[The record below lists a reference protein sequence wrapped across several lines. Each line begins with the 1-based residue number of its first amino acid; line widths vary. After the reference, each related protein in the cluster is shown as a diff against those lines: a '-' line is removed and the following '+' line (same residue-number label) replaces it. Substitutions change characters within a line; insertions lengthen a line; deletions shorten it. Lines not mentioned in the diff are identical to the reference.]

1 MISDIFTPM
10 VITFVV
16 LALAAFFFVWGKIRA
31 DVVALCA
38 LLSLVLCNVLNV
50 KEALSGFSNEIVIMM
65 VALFVVGGGIFQTGL
80 AKMISTKIVSLAGDS
95 ELKLFVLVML
105 ATAGMGAFV
114 SNTGTVALML
124 PIVVSLATSAGANIR
139 RLLMPMAFAS
149 SLGAMFTLIG
159 TPPNM
164 IVSDTLKNSG
174 VEEFANGL
182 SFFSFF
188 PIGLIAVSLGIVS
201 LWFMTKLF
209 MKDNKNKES
218 ITNSNAQSVSQLM
231 HTYQIAQNL
240 HQVKATENSPI
251 LNTKIKNLALQ
262 QRYNISIFEIRSNTR
277 KRFIKTENQNL
288 AGAETCIFPNDIL
301 YVLGAS
307 DDVAIFVQEN
317 NLQLLPNEA
326 YEAKNKD
333 MNFGEI
339 GIAELVLMS
348 NSRLINKQIKETDF
362 RSLYNVNVLGIQRHN
377 EYISQNI
384 KDEKIH
390 SGDVLLIQGKW
401 TDIQKLDRA
410 NTTLVVIGQPMEEA
424 NKVPLSGK
432 APLAAVILILMV
444 AAMVS
449 EVLSPVMASM
459 IAAILMVLTGCLR
472 NVESA
477 YKTINWE
484 SIMLFA
490 GMIPMA
496 IAMEKSGASRWI
508 AEGLI
513 GQLGG
518 FGPIAVLAGIY
529 LTTSC
534 VTLFISNTAT
544 AVLFAPIALQTALNL
559 GVSPLPF
566 MFAVAIAASMCF
578 ASPFATPPNALVM
591 SAGRY
596 SFMDYVK
603 IGLPLQLI
611 YAVVMLIALPLL
623 FPF

>member
-1 MISDIFTPM
+1 MISSM

-16 LALAAFFFVWGKIRA
+16 LALAAFFFVWGKIRS

-38 LLSLVLCNVLNV
+38 LLLLVLCNVLNP

-80 AKMISTKIVSLAGDS
+80 AKMISTKIVSLAGNS

-124 PIVVSLATSAGANIR
+124 PIVVSLAASAGANIR

-174 VEEFANGL
+174 IAGFENGL

-188 PIGLIAVSLGIVS
+188 PIGLIAVCLGIVS
-201 LWFMTKLF
+201 LWFMTKLLVKGDKQ
-209 MKDNKNKES
+209 KDS
-218 ITNSNAQSVSQLM
+218 DRNSNAHSIAQLM
-231 HTYQIAQNL
+231 QNYQIAQNL
-240 HQVKATENSPI
+240 HQVKALDNSLI
-251 LNTKIKNLALQ
+251 INKKIKDLALQ

-288 AGAETCIFPNDIL
+288 AGAETCISPNDIL

-307 DDVAIFVQEN
+307 DDVAIFIQEN
-317 NLQLLPNEA
+317 NLQLLPSEHSNT
-326 YEAKNKD
+326 KNND
-333 MNFGEI
+333 MDFGEI
-339 GIAELVLMS
+339 GVVELVVMS
-348 NSRLINKQIKETDF
+348 KSLLVNKPIKETDF
-362 RSLYNVNVLGIQRHN
+362 RSIYNVNVLGIQRQH
-377 EYISQNI
+377 EYISQHI

-390 SGDVLLIQGKW
+390 AGDVLLIQGKW
-401 TDIQKLDRA
+401 KDIQNLDRA
-410 NTTLVVIGQPMEEA
+410 NTSLVVMGQPSEEA
-424 NKVPLSGK
+424 AKVPLSGK
-432 APLAAVILILMV
+432 APLAAVILVLMV

-449 EVLSPVMASM
+449 EVLSPVIASM
-459 IAAILMVLTGCLR
+459 IAAVLMVLTGCLR

-508 AEGLI
+508 AEGI
-513 GQLGG
+513 VGQLGG
-518 FGPIAVLAGIY
+518 FGEIAVLAGIY
-529 LTTSC
+529 LATSF

-544 AVLFAPIALQTALNL
+544 AVLFAPIALQTAVNL
-559 GVSPLPF
+559 EVSPMPF
-566 MFAVAIAASMCF
+566 MFAVAVAASMCF

-603 IGLPLQLI
+603 VGLPLQLI
-611 YAVVMLIALPLL
+611 YALVMIIALPLL
-623 FPF
+623 FPFH

>member
-1 MISDIFTPM
+1 MI
-10 VITFVV
+10 ITFIV

-38 LLSLVLCNVLNV
+38 LLLLVLCNVLTT
-50 KEALSGFSNEIVIMM
+50 KEALTGFSNEIVIMM

-80 AKMISTKIVSLAGDS
+80 AKMISTKIVSLAGNS
-95 ELKLFVLVML
+95 ELKLFILVML

-124 PIVVSLATSAGANIR
+124 PIVVSLAASAGANVR

-164 IVSDTLKNSG
+164 IVSDTLKSSG
-174 VEEFANGL
+174 IEGFENGL

-201 LWFMTKLF
+201 LWFMTKILV
-209 MKDNKNKES
+209 KGDKQKENDKT
-218 ITNSNAQSVSQLM
+218 TNSQSVTQLM
-231 HTYQIAQNL
+231 HNYQIAQNL
-240 HQVKATENSPI
+240 HRVKVNEDSTIINK
-251 LNTKIKNLALQ
+251 KIKELALQ
-262 QRYNISIFEIRSNTR
+262 QCYNISILEIRRNTR
-277 KRFIKTENQNL
+277 KHFIKTENQDM
-288 AGAETCIFPNDIL
+288 ASAESYIYPNDIL

-317 NLQLLPNEA
+317 NLHLMPGEQIKT
-326 YEAKNKD
+326 KNKD
-333 MNFGEI
+333 MNVGEI
-339 GIAELVLMS
+339 GVAEVVLMS
-348 NSRLINKQIKETDF
+348 NSRLVNKQIKETDF
-362 RSLYNVNVLGIQRHN
+362 RSIYNINVLGIQRHN
-377 EYISQNI
+377 EYLFKNI

-390 SGDVLLIQGKW
+390 AGDVLLIQGKW
-401 TDIQKLDRA
+401 EDIQKLDRA
-410 NTTLVVIGQPMEEA
+410 NTTLVVIGQPTEEA

-432 APLAAVILILMV
+432 APLAAIILVLMV
-444 AAMVS
+444 AAMVA
-449 EVLSPVMASM
+449 EWLSPVMASM
-459 IAAILMVLTGCLR
+459 IAAVLMVLTGCLR

-496 IAMEKSGASRWI
+496 IAMEKSGASQWI
-508 AEGLI
+508 AEGI
-513 GQLGG
+513 VGQLGG
-518 FGPIAVLAGIY
+518 FGKTAVLAGIY
-529 LTTSC
+529 LATSC
-534 VTLFISNTAT
+534 ITLFISNTAT
-544 AVLFAPIALQTALNL
+544 AVLFAPIALQTAINL
-559 GVSPLPF
+559 DVSPLPF
-566 MFAVAIAASMCF
+566 MFAVAVAASMCF

-603 IGLPLQLI
+603 VGLPLQLI
-611 YAVVMLIALPLL
+611 YALVMIIVLPLL